1 MNKVYNVMSFQIDYV
16 NKDVGTLHTNR
27 QASHIIGRE
36 NISKTLTKISLT
48 LYINTISLLNTK

>member
-16 NKDVGTLHTNR
+16 NKDVGTLNTNR

-36 NISKTLTKISLT
+36 NISKNLTKYHLH
-48 LYINTISLLNTK
+48 YILIRSLLNTK

>member
-1 MNKVYNVMSFQIDYV
+1 MYKVYNVMSLRIDYV
-16 NKDVGTLHTNR
+16 NKDVGTLHTKR
-27 QASHIIGRE
+27 KASHIIGRE